1 MSDDDDNN
9 GIDLPTKGDGTIK
22 FPSKTVKP
30 EQTLDYNRWVA
41 EGYLEVIKN
50 AIRVAAEDPKNE
62 TGKYNFEI
70 DFKTAYKGLIVPEWV
85 INNQTTLKI
94 ILNNQYFD
102 LVADDDVFE
111 VTLFFN
117 NVEARLTI
125 PFKSI
130 VTFKDGHNGF
140 LLSYEYPPEKS
151 KKPVVELV
159 PDEPEVAEVVS
170 LDAFRNKGDKDK

>member
-1 MSDDDDNN
+1 MSDDDN
-9 GIDLPTKGDGTIK
+9 GIVEFPGQKTKASG
-22 FPSKTVKP
+22 S
-30 EQTLDYNRWVA
+30 LDYNRWIA

-50 AIRVAAEDPKNE
+50 AICTAADDPHNE

-70 DFKTAYKGLIVPEWV
+70 TFKTAYEGLIIPEW
-85 INNQTTLKI
+85 IIKNQPVLTI
-94 ILNNQYFD
+94 ILNNQYFNLEVVD
-102 LVADDDVFE
+102 GITAFE

-117 NVEARLTI
+117 DVEARLTI

-130 VTFKDGHNGF
+130 TTFKDGHVGF

-151 KKPVVELV
+151 EKPVVELV

-170 LDAFRNKGDKDK
+170 LDAFRNKGDEDK